1 MGIFFASRIC
11 VLLWSYSHQTVFCFL
26 ASVCLEL
33 EYWIRELVSSHSF
46 GKGEKWLVG
55 VGPEYSFISGFSY
68 RRGVEEHE
76 YIYGFIILVSCS
88 NIEVNIMHVI
98 LFGAIANDDFVLI
111 LRKHHQQSR

>member
-33 EYWIRELVSSHSF
+33 EYWIRELVLSHSF

-55 VGPEYSFISGFSY
+55 VGPEYSFISGFSH

-76 YIYGFIILVSCS
+76 YIYGFIVLVSCS
-88 NIEVNIMHVI
+88 NFKVQRIKVNLMHVI
-98 LFGAIANDDFVLI
+98 VFGAMTI
-111 LRKHHQQSR
+111 LC

>member
-76 YIYGFIILVSCS
+76 YIWIYRFSKFKVQTNL
-88 NIEVNIMHVI
+88 MHVI
-98 LFGAIANDDFVLI
+98 VFGTMTI
-111 LRKHHQQSR
+111 LC